1 MLAHACMVDHKPG
14 PGILKVI
21 GLSANPDRNDGML
34 STRRGEK
41 QIDLPTLAWHGSL
54 FGVGLPLPA

>member
-1 MLAHACMVDHKPG
+1 MVDHKPG